1 MPKKDETSDLNPSLK
16 SEFLWMREAKE
27 GYTVVDGTRV
37 SGVVVPL
44 TKRSYIEPFLIRSE
58 SKELQV
64 EYSPAKKYPFMY
76 REFATTNRDK
86 ESAVEFAKRYG
97 MLGIER
103 ECQIAEVHHP
113 KVIVGEPIRSWFG
126 AMDDIASAIELWDSY
141 ASNDVEKLGRQI
153 QWDKTNT
160 LLMHN
165 WDNPYSGNNAL
176 NIAVDGRVDA
186 PLVKAL
192 KMLTLQEQAHFIV
205 TEKINKYFDQYTSA
219 KVSVE
224 QSASNKTPTVRV
236 TPKNL
241 LGWLWL
247 QLAQEVTRE
256 MVYFEC
262 LNCGKPVLKKVTRGQ
277 PGKTCSA
284 SCRVQISQ
292 RKSKLNSE

>member
-1 MPKKDETSDLNPSLK
+1 MPKKDKTSDLNPSLK

-27 GYTVVDGTRV
+27 GYTVVDGARV
-37 SGVVVPL
+37 SGEVVPL

-58 SKELQV
+58 SEELQV
-64 EYSPAKKYPFMY
+64 EYCPAKKYPLMY

-86 ESAVEFAKRYG
+86 KSVVEFAKQYG
-97 MLGIER
+97 ILGIER
-103 ECQIAEVHHP
+103 ECQTAEANQP
-113 KVIVGEPIRSWFG
+113 KVIIGEPIQSWFE
-126 AMDDIASAIELWDSY
+126 AMDDIVNAIELWDSY
-141 ASNDVEKLGRQI
+141 VSNDVEKLGRQI

-165 WDNPYSGNNAL
+165 WDNPYCGNNAL

-224 QSASNKTPTVRV
+224 QSESNKTPTVIV

-256 MVYFEC
+256 TVYFEC

-292 RKSKLNSE
+292 RKSKLNS